1 MGSLQS
7 EPSINSNKHINNND
21 HIENIQKIDSVGSID
36 TNKNLGVCKNVNII
50 RKPTQ
55 DDYSYLNNI
64 GKYEIIYSYLNRNE
78 KNGLLLLQREKEK
91 FVKKDN
97 SCIDKSCIDKHDVIE
112 IFYEQL
118 IKYNLDLELYND
130 KLYISL
136 KFLDNIDMIVP
147 YLKNE
152 IYFEKK
158 KGENI
163 ILLLAKKYEMSE
175 ALMKSIYI
183 KDKIYKFFNSNKQID
198 EHFINNDF
206 KTNYDLYK
214 YIVLRNFFPF
224 TNDFLIRVNSTNKED
239 LTEKLP
245 TRVNEYRYGFI
256 DNNYQINDQPCI
268 NVDETHQ
275 IDREKKFCQ
284 INKAS
289 SPEEQASYND
299 RRNDEIMNYG
309 TRHNQSSRTFSLNLN
324 IEKAYEK
331 KRKHV
336 CKDKVCKET
345 KNDERVTIIR
355 KRKIFQNDTSLRVCY
370 SSLGIHEEEHKLLDM
385 SESKLNKYSSQEN
398 SENGPKHKSN
408 SANNLNNQH
417 NGDGYVPC
425 ERREST
431 EKSVINEKFVQI
443 RANTLRKGD
452 SPYEILTTE
461 GEIEMMQRNKKLEE
475 KVDRKSMQRTIFEKE
490 ELLRMASEKTKR
502 SKEERIFK
510 RMDIFT
516 NEKEFKKKLL
526 EENKIRER
534 EEKRKVKE
542 EKNKEREEKKKEK
555 EEKKKERQERQKEKE
570 EKKKE
575 RQERRKERQEKQ
587 KKREEKQK
595 EREEKQKKREEK
607 QKEREEK
614 QKEKEKKKRQK
625 EEVLKMLKEEK
636 ERLKE
641 QKKKL
646 TEEKKKLKEEETKLK
661 EEEKKLKEQMLK
673 NVREERKIIKELKYE
688 YKKIKI
694 EDHNISKEI
703 LKNNSRKVK
712 EKQREMIISDSFSY
726 SANKKILRKKKEIV
740 LLNMRKNEKNVKNV
754 RSIDN
759 DNLSADGNY
768 TIRENLHVQEEGKGS
783 EDTLGGEDEKGDIQ
797 INRILGDDQNNL
809 KNEGITSIFYQVKD
823 NNRVMKGRGK
833 NTKIDQICDQAE
845 DVSITTKEQNIQ
857 DNETCSDTNNAV
869 VGQANISKINR
880 CYEIKRK
887 NYYSCS
893 LYTAGDLSKRR
904 KKGNDIIG
912 GVEMGETKIGR
923 VNTERDSIG
932 RGSSS
937 RGPKW
942 MDSGFRERRSGGII
956 HIPNNVMEEEVA
968 ESIILGK
975 HENYEKDK
983 KKRKEK
989 KKISL
994 FGQVKPVDLIRKGID
1009 AYKILENEENL
1020 YVDVLIIGA
1029 GISGLAASYYLNKC
1043 NANFLVIEGRD
1054 RIGGRAFSTI
1064 LPQRIINNKTLPE
1077 TVVDLGANYLHC
1089 CDNADLLKEEVK
1101 KERDDNIFEELE
1113 KEYYTEDEDMLASE
1127 LKVNVKEKKG
1137 VRKNKPKNKVVA
1149 VEAAARTGAS
1159 TGAKKK
1165 KKKKHKNYDATSN
1178 EINNDNHLD
1187 QFDMNIME
1195 GKLLNNIKLFKEEY
1209 IKLFSES
1216 NNPCFHDYI
1225 NNDNMFKR
1233 CSTNLHSKIHCYTKD
1248 STFSLHHFKNDE
1260 GGLYSEYDY
1269 VHTKNEKNRRKK
1281 KLKKSM
1287 LFMIRN
1293 NVDNICYLYKNYY
1306 KEKKKDIFNFLK
1318 SIDENIYLYNNLSD
1332 DTLLSSAPKTTINC
1346 TFKNE
1351 NKKFKIL
1358 SVNKD
1363 TRRRR
1368 EYDKSLTQ
1376 LAQKLK
1382 PKISLVCGKDNWEST
1397 FYAYWYNN
1405 ENGKKI
1411 KSFKIYRINL
1421 LCDKIRVRAA
1431 RKIRIFLFINESIYD
1446 NCRKEIENA
1455 NDDNKASYSDNTTEV
1470 DQKILSLQNIDH
1482 DKTRLKTCNH
1492 NKIDINEVKNKLDEL
1507 KENCENSTSDG
1518 RYEKET
1524 NTEHEPSESCFLSP
1538 ANEPKLPSE
1547 SYILFPSNDPKHL
1560 NESSKILNLG
1570 CNKDK
1575 NDNSNNS
1582 GSNGNSNEHTKKNNS
1597 INANGSSGNGSN
1609 ANGSNANGS
1618 NANGSSGNGSNA
1630 NGSNANDSNANGSD
1644 ASESNT
1650 NACEAEG
1657 GNEKEFV
1664 ANLDAQTYDLPE
1676 MKVGCEKNMNMSE
1689 KKKKNSKYYIAGSK
1703 NGNMKKKV
1711 STIDLD
1717 ILNYDKDLIIY
1728 DNYYN
1733 YGEEYYKIVQAG
1745 NVCESGKKKN
1755 ITKTVLYDDMNK
1767 RRSLWDLLMECTEE
1781 IFNEMNINRKN
1792 FSMEE
1797 WKMLM
1802 VTLQSRYGYGS
1813 DLRETSIAMSRLPF
1827 SSYMDIDIC
1836 PNYGSN
1842 NYISKNIKYYDKIKK
1857 NEQTPHI
1864 RSFKDDSSADQ
1875 IVLDGWKWIIDYLS
1889 KDIQNKIFINTV
1901 AELVHVKDEGKKK
1914 GKEEFFSHSNTKNE
1928 QTCQEKRYPNNGNNT
1943 NKHSNNKT
1951 NMESYVVGSFSNY
1964 VKERDC
1970 NNASYESDNYD
1981 KNCSKGKELTG
1992 KDMGESS
1999 LNGRNIPPMGVVIN
2013 DMKDTQSSH
2022 IPYEDASK
2030 LLKSSYKECYNKED
2044 YSVLVKCKS
2053 YDTSKNI
2060 NNNFHGTSDLSN
2072 FNYLNVNIY
2081 AKYVIVAVPL
2091 GCLRNNDE
2099 KKKNMHRKTQL
2110 EFQPKLHPL
2119 KVKALNN
2126 YKMGNHNKIILRFY
2140 PFNFIWPF
2148 DSLQLNCIDQKF
2160 QFLNLH
2166 AYGKVG
2172 CVLVHCFPPWSCT
2185 YGYIKKE
2192 YFIVNECLYTLNKMF
2207 ERSGKRLPILVDY
2220 IITKWQDDHFS
2231 CGSYAYPY
2239 VNCNDN
2245 DLIYLRSPHPIDNPK
2260 VVFCGEYLSKS
2271 YFQCV
2276 DGAYDTGIRAAEDI
2290 AHIGLKLR
2298 SYDTKYYNTD
2308 VFFFPDNTCPFTNIP
2323 LPRINNSLI
2332 GFYITDGSDEALT
2345 DYESSSD
2352 DEEGCISN
2360 IPSSVVKEEYEFL
2373 SYSLGKILQFF
2384 NNLKGQDVCKNRK
2397 EDKERKK
2404 RKQKEQIMKNETEV
2418 LEKKESLNNIYH
2430 SYKDEARKNEP
2441 LINYQQKCTYSGT
2454 DNHKSSYSDS
2464 NLDGNDK
2471 KNSGIS
2477 SSIPESLSRNH
2488 PIDMCNKPNS
2498 KDDFPVGDI
2507 QYEGAEDSHMNERR
2521 DILIYDNPGTSE
2533 NLKDSNSPME
2543 SNERTNMTSYIAS
2556 NTVLAAHA
2564 TCSSHVGGNI
2574 TSSLKGY
2581 PRKDVNVKESIFLNK
2596 YYNNLDVY
2604 IDKYMVKFN
2613 DIVFRN
2619 YNNIELNLLRK
2630 KEDAVITPIFI
2641 KSKFLMCRSLS
2652 AVLNKYYRFQFFIQ
2666 KELFSKVQEVK
2677 DELLHYFNFSNC
2689 KYRDILFCHEEKIN
2703 DDIISDEKK
2712 EKNVVDATCDGIFYE
2727 QARISSIIKE
2737 VDGTNHGT
2745 NMKGN
2750 IQFCSDETHYVKR
2763 SNINDSVANDN
2774 IEKNSING
2782 GFVEKDVI
2790 ISNNKVNTSCLNS
2803 ECKNDEYSC
2812 KNYEHDIINNVKT
2825 TKRNE
2830 ECVNSIEINQKE
2842 SVHKQLDIDKKKKKN
2857 LYIHN
2862 RRICQLN
2869 GYLKYVLNHILITKR
2884 FIEENI
2890 RNINNYNKIKLNSTD
2905 FVFFFCYLLQY
2916 IMKVI
2921 NYDLYHNCIDYNII
2935 IQLLCDY
2942 VYYLIFYKHD
2952 ALCYK
2957 CMNGGELIICDF
2969 LNCANGWHSYCLSSN
2984 TDESENKL
2992 GSLWFCPECVSTNV
3006 SHVYKVICQ
3015 NQK

>member
-1 MGSLQS
+1 M
-7 EPSINSNKHINNND
+7 
-21 HIENIQKIDSVGSID
+21 
-36 TNKNLGVCKNVNII
+36 
-50 RKPTQ
+50 
-55 DDYSYLNNI
+55 
-64 GKYEIIYSYLNRNE
+64 
-78 KNGLLLLQREKEK
+78 
-91 FVKKDN
+91 
-97 SCIDKSCIDKHDVIE
+97 
-112 IFYEQL
+112 L
-118 IKYNLDLELYND
+118 I
-130 KLYISL
+130 
-136 KFLDNIDMIVP
+136 
-147 YLKNE
+147 
-152 IYFEKK
+152 
-158 KGENI
+158 
-163 ILLLAKKYEMSE
+163 
-175 ALMKSIYI
+175 
-183 KDKIYKFFNSNKQID
+183 
-198 EHFINNDF
+198 
-206 KTNYDLYK
+206 
-214 YIVLRNFFPF
+214 
-224 TNDFLIRVNSTNKED
+224 
-239 LTEKLP
+239 
-245 TRVNEYRYGFI
+245 
-256 DNNYQINDQPCI
+256 
-268 NVDETHQ
+268 
-275 IDREKKFCQ
+275 
-284 INKAS
+284 
-289 SPEEQASYND
+289 
-299 RRNDEIMNYG
+299 
-309 TRHNQSSRTFSLNLN
+309 
-324 IEKAYEK
+324 
-331 KRKHV
+331 
-336 CKDKVCKET
+336 
-345 KNDERVTIIR
+345 
-355 KRKIFQNDTSLRVCY
+355 
-370 SSLGIHEEEHKLLDM
+370 
-385 SESKLNKYSSQEN
+385 
-398 SENGPKHKSN
+398 
-408 SANNLNNQH
+408 
-417 NGDGYVPC
+417 
-425 ERREST
+425 
-431 EKSVINEKFVQI
+431 
-443 RANTLRKGD
+443 
-452 SPYEILTTE
+452 
-461 GEIEMMQRNKKLEE
+461 
-475 KVDRKSMQRTIFEKE
+475 
-490 ELLRMASEKTKR
+490 
-502 SKEERIFK
+502 
-510 RMDIFT
+510 
-516 NEKEFKKKLL
+516 
-526 EENKIRER
+526 
-534 EEKRKVKE
+534 
-542 EKNKEREEKKKEK
+542 
-555 EEKKKERQERQKEKE
+555 
-570 EKKKE
+570 
-575 RQERRKERQEKQ
+575 
-587 KKREEKQK
+587 
-595 EREEKQKKREEK
+595 
-607 QKEREEK
+607 
-614 QKEKEKKKRQK
+614 
-625 EEVLKMLKEEK
+625 
-636 ERLKE
+636 
-641 QKKKL
+641 
-646 TEEKKKLKEEETKLK
+646 
-661 EEEKKLKEQMLK
+661 
-673 NVREERKIIKELKYE
+673 
-688 YKKIKI
+688 
-694 EDHNISKEI
+694 
-703 LKNNSRKVK
+703 
-712 EKQREMIISDSFSY
+712 
-726 SANKKILRKKKEIV
+726 
-740 LLNMRKNEKNVKNV
+740 
-754 RSIDN
+754 
-759 DNLSADGNY
+759 
-768 TIRENLHVQEEGKGS
+768 
-783 EDTLGGEDEKGDIQ
+783 
-797 INRILGDDQNNL
+797 
-809 KNEGITSIFYQVKD
+809 
-823 NNRVMKGRGK
+823 
-833 NTKIDQICDQAE
+833 
-845 DVSITTKEQNIQ
+845 
-857 DNETCSDTNNAV
+857 
-869 VGQANISKINR
+869 
-880 CYEIKRK
+880 
-887 NYYSCS
+887 
-893 LYTAGDLSKRR
+893 SKRR

-975 HENYEKDK
+975 HENYEKEK

-1101 KERDDNIFEELE
+1101 KERDDNIFEDLE

-1127 LKVNVKEKKG
+1127 LKVNAKEKKG
-1137 VRKNKPKNKVVA
+1137 VRKNKPKNKVVG

-1159 TGAKKK
+1159 TGVKKK

-1178 EINNDNHLD
+1178 EVNNDNHLD

-1225 NNDNMFKR
+1225 NTDNMFKR

-1248 STFSLHHFKNDE
+1248 STFSLRHFKNDE

-1269 VHTKNEKNRRKK
+1269 FHTKNEKNRRKK

-1332 DTLLSSAPKTTINC
+1332 DTLLSSAPSTTINC

-1431 RKIRIFLFINESIYD
+1431 RKIRIFLF
-1446 NCRKEIENA
+1446 
-1455 NDDNKASYSDNTTEV
+1455 
-1470 DQKILSLQNIDH
+1470 
-1482 DKTRLKTCNH
+1482 
-1492 NKIDINEVKNKLDEL
+1492 
-1507 KENCENSTSDG
+1507 
-1518 RYEKET
+1518 
-1524 NTEHEPSESCFLSP
+1524 
-1538 ANEPKLPSE
+1538 
-1547 SYILFPSNDPKHL
+1547 
-1560 NESSKILNLG
+1560 
-1570 CNKDK
+1570 
-1575 NDNSNNS
+1575 
-1582 GSNGNSNEHTKKNNS
+1582 
-1597 INANGSSGNGSN
+1597 
-1609 ANGSNANGS
+1609 
-1618 NANGSSGNGSNA
+1618 
-1630 NGSNANDSNANGSD
+1630 NANDSNANGSD
-1644 ASESNT
+1644 ASDSNT
-1650 NACEAEG
+1650 NVCEAEG
-1657 GNEKEFV
+1657 GNKKEFV

-1901 AELVHVKDEGKKK
+1901 AELVQVKDEGKKK

-1943 NKHSNNKT
+1943 NKHSNNIT

-1964 VKERDC
+1964 V
-1970 NNASYESDNYD
+1970 
-1981 KNCSKGKELTG
+1981 
-1992 KDMGESS
+1992 
-1999 LNGRNIPPMGVVIN
+1999 
-2013 DMKDTQSSH
+2013 
-2022 IPYEDASK
+2022 
-2030 LLKSSYKECYNKED
+2030 
-2044 YSVLVKCKS
+2044 
-2053 YDTSKNI
+2053 
-2060 NNNFHGTSDLSN
+2060 
-2072 FNYLNVNIY
+2072 LNVNIY

-2245 DLIYLRSPHPIDNPK
+2245 DLIYLRSPHPTDNPK

-2404 RKQKEQIMKNETEV
+2404 RKQKEQIMKNETKV

-2430 SYKDEARKNEP
+2430 SYKDEARTNEP
-2441 LINYQQKCTYSGT
+2441 LINYQKKCTYSGT

-2477 SSIPESLSRNH
+2477 SSIPRNIPESLSRNH

-2507 QYEGAEDSHMNERR
+2507 QYEGAEDSYMNERR

-2564 TCSSHVGGNI
+2564 TCSSHVGENI

-2581 PRKDVNVKESIFLNK
+2581 PRKDANVKESIFLNK

-2689 KYRDILFCHEEKIN
+2689 KYKDILFCHEEKIN

-2712 EKNVVDATCDGIFYE
+2712 EKNVVDTKCDVIFYE

-2737 VDGTNHGT
+2737 VDDTNHGT

-2750 IQFCSDETHYVKR
+2750 IQFCADETHYVKR

-2803 ECKNDEYSC
+2803 ECKNDEYCC

-2830 ECVNSIEINQKE
+2830 ECVNSVEINQKE

-2884 FIEENI
+2884 FVEENI

-2969 LNCANGWHSYCLSSN
+2969 LNCANGWHSYCLSSS